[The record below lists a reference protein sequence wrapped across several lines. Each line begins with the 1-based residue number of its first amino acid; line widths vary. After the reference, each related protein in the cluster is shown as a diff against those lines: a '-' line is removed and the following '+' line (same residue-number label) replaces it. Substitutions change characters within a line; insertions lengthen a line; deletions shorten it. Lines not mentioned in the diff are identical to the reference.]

1 MQKHWYIIYTKPKY
15 EKKVA
20 ALLTKKKIENF
31 CPINRKR
38 ITQFQRSKVS
48 YEPLFNSYVFANVY
62 ENEIHTLKQIENV
75 VNIVYWKGRP
85 AIVQNEEILEIKR
98 FVSDH
103 ENIKLEKS
111 KVNYSMEASV
121 IDRPAFAIDGNVIM
135 IKNKSI
141 KINLPSLGFTMVAE
155 MEGQDVI
162 GREVSFGNK
171 EFSLQ

>member
-38 ITQFQRSKVS
+38 ITQFQRSKVA
-48 YEPLFNSYVFANVY
+48 YEPLFSSYVFANVY
-62 ENEIHTLKQIENV
+62 ENEIHVLRQIENV
-75 VNIVYWKGRP
+75 LNIVYWKGGP
-85 AIVQNEEILEIKR
+85 AIVQNEEISEIKG

-103 ENIKLEKS
+103 ENIKLERS
-111 KVNYSMEASV
+111 KVNYNMEASV
-121 IDRPAFAIDGNVIM
+121 IDRPAFAIDGNVVM
-135 IKNKSI
+135 IKNKYI

-155 MEGQDVI
+155 MEGEDVI

-171 EFSLQ
+171 QFSLQ